1 MANRRRNSN
10 KIADLTLGCGLAT
23 LTAMMLLVAVGA
35 RAQQSTAAAPAI
47 VGTQLTQP
55 SGTPASTSSQE
66 STGTHNLHLLVGR
79 SLVISSPSPI
89 KRVSVADPTIAEA
102 VVVSPYQ
109 LLLNGKA
116 PGGVSLLIWDE
127 TDQSQTFE
135 VSVDIDILSLSEK
148 IHEVFPTEAIQLE
161 TSKDVVMLSGHISS
175 MAVADKILEIV
186 KNSSPKVTSLMQYPP
201 VQVKEILLEVKFA
214 EVDRTAVSQLGIN
227 ILRNFGS
234 NMPVSVTTQQF
245 SPPGFTIGSPGTTT
259 GTGGTSTA
267 TGGTQSEFSISNLLN
282 IAVFRPD
289 LNLAAM
295 IQALQDNAVLQ
306 ILAEPNLL
314 TESGKQA
321 SFLAGGEFP
330 FPVLQGTSGAGGVAG
345 ITIQFREFGVRLN
358 FTPTLMPDGLIH
370 LNVKPEVSSLDFA
383 NALTISGFT
392 IPALSTRRA
401 ESDMELRDGQSFA
414 IAGLIDNRVT
424 EQFNKIPGIS
434 SIPVLG
440 KLFESRSQNKS
451 KDELLILVTPRIVT
465 PLTPD
470 NLPAGPVFQRS
481 FLGPVKP
488 DKPEAPAPTSK

>member
-1 MANRRRNSN
+1 MANRRRNTNSS
-10 KIADLTLGCGLAT
+10 ADLTFGLSLAL
-23 LTAMMLLVAVGA
+23 LTGLLLVAATGT
-35 RAQQSTAAAPAI
+35 RAQQSATPAMQSMQLASQPGAQAASSSPEGTAAH
-47 VGTQLTQP
+47 T
-55 SGTPASTSSQE
+55 
-66 STGTHNLHLLVGR
+66 LHLLVGR
-79 SLVISSPSPI
+79 SLVISSPTPI
-89 KRVSVADPTIAEA
+89 KRVSVADPAIVET
-102 VVVSPYQ
+102 VVISPYQ
-109 LLLNGKA
+109 LLLNGKT
-116 PGGVSLLIWDE
+116 PGGVSLLIWDDS
-127 TDQSQTFE
+127 DQSQTFE

-148 IHEVFPTEAIQLE
+148 IHEVFPSEAVQLE

-175 MAVADKILEIV
+175 VAVAEKILEIV
-186 KNSSPKVTSLMQYPP
+186 KASTPKVTTLMQFPP
-201 VQVKEILLEVKFA
+201 VPVKEVLLEVKFA

-245 SPPGFTIGSPGTTT
+245 SPPGFALGSPGQT
-259 GTGGTSTA
+259 GTNANGQTA
-267 TGGTQSEFSISNLLN
+267 TSGATPNQFTISNLLN

-289 LNLAAM
+289 LDLAAM

-330 FPVLQGTSGAGGVAG
+330 FPVLQGTSGAVNG

-358 FTPTLMPDGLIH
+358 FTPTLTADGLIH

-392 IPALSTRRA
+392 VPALSTRKA

-434 SIPVLG
+434 SIPILG
-440 KLFESRSQNKS
+440 KLFESRSLNKS
-451 KDELLILVTPRIVT
+451 KDELLILVTPHIVQ
-465 PLTPD
+465 PLSPD
-470 NLPAGPVFQRS
+470 ALPAGPMFPKS
-481 FLGPVKP
+481 FLGPAKP
-488 DKPEAPAPTSK
+488 DPDTIPKSK